1 MPTYPLTAINVGS
14 FPLGEADKVITLFSK
29 ERGVVKAVAKGARKP
44 GAKISGKAE
53 VLCVNN
59 LLLAKGKSLDIITQ
73 AESIETFSPLRTDLE
88 RLTFGL
94 YFAELTRSFGT
105 ALEEDSE
112 GFFQILFHFLSLLSD
127 SQTVPALLSLEFDFL
142 LLRILGLQPQLQVC
156 VLCRQPLTEYSISVF
171 VRDIGGICCQ
181 SCSKVHAS
189 RVAEG
194 SRTSQEKYAFIKA
207 GERSLSLDQKGE
219 DYPIQGT
226 YITPLVWKYLV
237 LASARS
243 EAILEGEEE
252 EGVESARKKRGE
264 ETASQKGALKA
275 ARNLME
281 KYLEDKAGRKMKS
294 LDLLGSL

>member
-112 GFFQILFHFLSLLSD
+112 GFFQILFRKTNRRHLREVEGT
-127 SQTVPALLSLEFDFL
+127 SQTK
-142 LLRILGLQPQLQVC
+142 
-156 VLCRQPLTEYSISVF
+156 T
-171 VRDIGGICCQ
+171 
-181 SCSKVHAS
+181 K
-189 RVAEG
+189 
-194 SRTSQEKYAFIKA
+194 T
-207 GERSLSLDQKGE
+207 
-219 DYPIQGT
+219 
-226 YITPLVWKYLV
+226 
-237 LASARS
+237 
-243 EAILEGEEE
+243 
-252 EGVESARKKRGE
+252 
-264 ETASQKGALKA
+264 
-275 ARNLME
+275 
-281 KYLEDKAGRKMKS
+281 
-294 LDLLGSL
+294 